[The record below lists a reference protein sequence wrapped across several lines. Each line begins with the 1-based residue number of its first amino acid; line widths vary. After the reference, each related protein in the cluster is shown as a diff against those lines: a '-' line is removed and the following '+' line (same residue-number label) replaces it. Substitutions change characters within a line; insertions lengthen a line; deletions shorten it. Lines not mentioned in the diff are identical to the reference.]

1 MPPSAIRFRLM
12 PLSLAL
18 MGGAVTVVRVAEG
31 ANDTAIGAFGLHR
44 RAKGGR
50 SEMPWI
56 YDKQMWREMNVEI
69 KYGDCMVRI

>member
-1 MPPSAIRFRLM
+1 M
-12 PLSLAL
+12 
-18 MGGAVTVVRVAEG
+18 TVVRVVEG
-31 ANDTAIGAFGLHR
+31 TNDTAIGAFGLHR